1 MSHCF
6 CGDEMFKFLSP
17 IVIIVILFAII
28 LEGTYNQAEVVE
40 STLQLSPTSTSLPL
54 LVEQSLVGI
63 AGVQTVRFSAEEN
76 SLWITYDKSR
86 VSIIELEHILTALGY
101 KLIPTQTADIS
112 Y

>member
-6 CGDEMFKFLSP
+6 CGDGMFKLLSP

-28 LEGTYNQAEVVE
+28 LEGTYSQAEVVE

-54 LVEQSLVGI
+54 LVEQSMVGI
-63 AGVQTVRFSAEEN
+63 AGVQAARFTAEEN
-76 SLWITYDKSR
+76 SLLITYDKGR
-86 VSIIELEHILTALGY
+86 VSREELEHILTALGY
-101 KLIPTQTADIS
+101 KLVPPQTADIS